1 MHIEKMDWKSR
12 RDLARTTK
20 NLEDL
25 ILLSGDKSV
34 RVRKEVLSRSDVP
47 IEAVLKI
54 YDLSTSFKQKNEI
67 VLTLNRMEAN
77 EELRE
82 LLYHVCNDC
91 DYSIAI
97 SAMNIYRTK
106 FSELVA
112 NPKIPIENEYEKK
125 YLVDWVIQFAGY
137 EESIELSRNPFVTGV
152 LAHYFIVAE
161 LEFEKSTA
169 RLQECLYNV
178 LSHSWIEQRTLEE
191 IYKTS
196 RNEIQGNYEYF
207 FMKPKYAISA
217 CEFASTE
224 LLAKVMS
231 EFLADMENYYDEYY
245 RREYV
250 YKYFVKFFSSIM
262 ANRNCDEATFKKA
275 IEIGIIKLQ
284 LNWSIIYKAVKNSK
298 FYTIDILKWML
309 ENSQSVVDIMY
320 DFKEDLKKLDCEFLK
335 KIIKTLSK
343 TEKLWLLLWV
353 EISK

>member
-12 RDLARTTK
+12 RDLARTTN

-25 ILLSGDKSV
+25 ILLAGDKSV

-67 VLTLNRMEAN
+67 LLKLNRMEAN

-112 NPKIPIENEYEKK
+112 NPKISIENEYEKK

-161 LEFEKSTA
+161 LEFEKSAA

-178 LSHSWIEQRTLEE
+178 LSHSRIEQRTLEE
-191 IYKTS
+191 VYKTS
-196 RNEIQGNYEYF
+196 RNERQCDYDYF
-207 FMKPKYAISA
+207 FLKPKYAISA

-224 LLAKVMS
+224 LLANLMQEYQEDIEK
-231 EFLADMENYYDEYY
+231 YYDEYY
-245 RREYV
+245 SRNWI
-250 YKYFVKFFSSIM
+250 YKYFVKFFTKIIQ
-262 ANRNCDEATFKKA
+262 NPNCDENTFKKA
-275 IEIGIIKLQ
+275 VKISGKKLD
-284 LNWSIIYKAVKNSK
+284 LNWSMIYVAVRNSR
-298 FYTIDILKWML
+298 FFSNEILKWAL
-309 ENSQSVVDIMY
+309 ENSNDY
-320 DFKEDLKKLDCEFLK
+320 AYFKQLL
-335 KIIKTLSK
+335 
-343 TEKLWLLLWV
+343 TE
-353 EISK
+353 E